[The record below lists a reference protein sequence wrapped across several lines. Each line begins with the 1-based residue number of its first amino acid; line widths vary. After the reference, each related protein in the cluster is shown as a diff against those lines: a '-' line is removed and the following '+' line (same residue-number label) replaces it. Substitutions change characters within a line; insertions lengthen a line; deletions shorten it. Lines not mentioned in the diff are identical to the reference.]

1 MALSSGVAKRLPI
14 YTKAKVNHMLQKSRT
29 LHSSGSSSTWLP
41 LRNSPPS
48 RLPWSGPVSS
58 FRSSLAAT
66 STSPSDE
73 CPFVKLPG
81 QWMCIKTAGVLAGTV
96 TGSPATLCF
105 TCLFTPAQQS
115 SIARWLEPSPSLY
128 IYISVYIH
136 VIFLYMY
143 VNMYIDTF
151 THTYECI
158 DPFKAIGALLIVTYP
173 TF

>member
-1 MALSSGVAKRLPI
+1 MLLLFSMSVAPHYGSVKWGCKTASNL
-14 YTKAKVNHMLQKSRT
+14 YKSNGEPYAAEVPYPA
-29 LHSSGSSSTWLP
+29 SSGSSSTWLP

-128 IYISVYIH
+128 IYISVCI
-136 VIFLYMY
+136 YM
-143 VNMYIDTF
+143 
-151 THTYECI
+151 
-158 DPFKAIGALLIVTYP
+158 
-173 TF
+173 